1 MINGGFSCPHVDYV
15 MLHHEICPGTN
26 FLDAKKTC
34 FLVVACK
41 GVLWVATLAG
51 QGPGQQ
57 KLSSE
62 FYVKNASQLWHD
74 SDHNVLRLNVASGAI
89 KPRGVVAVFNF
100 PK

>member
-1 MINGGFSCPHVDYV
+1 MEALVAPMQIMSCSTMRFAQVLTFQMP
-15 MLHHEICPGTN
+15 
-26 FLDAKKTC
+26 KKPAS
-34 FLVVACK
+34 LGVACK

-74 SDHNVLRLNVASGAI
+74 SDHNILGLNVASGAI
-89 KPRGVVAVFNF
+89 KPKGIVAVFNF